1 MTKTYITM
9 ISLQSRQGLLKTC
22 YRPQGFALK
31 KNRKTSFPIIPVIA
45 EDYREGDTVKI
56 LAVRADNMDTPDNY
70 MVFLEELADLGIS
83 SDHVTEIP
91 VAEAQGAAAGV
102 GLLLRILDE
111 IPEDSV
117 IRADITFGT
126 KPMSAILL
134 YAMNFVEKLK
144 DAEVEGIYY
153 GEILRRKGEQ
163 VEDGAILHDLTVFKL
178 LGDTIDQ
185 MEAMKLE
192 DPQKILHRMLE
203 RQAEA
208 PV

>member
-1 MTKTYITM
+1 
-9 ISLQSRQGLLKTC
+9 
-22 YRPQGFALK
+22 
-31 KNRKTSFPIIPVIA
+31 
-45 EDYREGDTVKI
+45 
-56 LAVRADNMDTPDNY
+56 

-91 VAEAQGAAAGV
+91 VAEAQGDAAGV

-126 KPMSAILL
+126 KPMFAILL

>member
-1 MTKTYITM
+1 M
-9 ISLQSRQGLLKTC
+9 
-22 YRPQGFALK
+22 
-31 KNRKTSFPIIPVIA
+31 
-45 EDYREGDTVKI
+45 
-56 LAVRADNMDTPDNY
+56 
-70 MVFLEELADLGIS
+70 
-83 SDHVTEIP
+83 
-91 VAEAQGAAAGV
+91 
-102 GLLLRILDE
+102 
-111 IPEDSV
+111 